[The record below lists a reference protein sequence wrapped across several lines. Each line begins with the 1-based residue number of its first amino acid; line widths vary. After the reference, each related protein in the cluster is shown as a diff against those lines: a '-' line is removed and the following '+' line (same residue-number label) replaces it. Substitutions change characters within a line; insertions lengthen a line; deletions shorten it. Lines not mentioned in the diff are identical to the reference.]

1 MKKILLAGSGQFA
14 SNWVQET
21 KKLHRNFVVS
31 KSPNANFSKSYFTE
45 DLADFKKSQ
54 ELIKTLQPD
63 LIINAAACTDIELC
77 EKFPD
82 LAFRSNV
89 VVPKNL
95 SLISSE
101 FGIPLIHI
109 STDHFASAKGEL
121 RNELVKTQSVNQYG
135 WTKLQGENEI
145 IRNTQNYSIIR
156 TNFFSIYEDKNFSSL
171 SKIINNLRNGESY
184 SGAIDYYFNPVS
196 INFLIEVILKLID
209 SKMIGILNVTS
220 DECISKY
227 DFAVN
232 VCKNLKLNEEKIIK
246 IALKDMDGITE
257 RPHNLC
263 LANNRLKELFTIK
276 EINVYDQL
284 KALMSEAQ
292 IR

>member
-1 MKKILLAGSGQFA
+1 MKKILLAGSGQFT
-14 SNWVQET
+14 SNWVLET
-21 KKLHRNFVVS
+21 KELHKNLVVS
-31 KSPNANFSKSYFTE
+31 KGPNADFSDSYFTE
-45 DLADFKKSQ
+45 DLADFKKSK

-63 LIINAAACTDIELC
+63 VILNAAACTDIELC

-95 SLISSE
+95 SQISSE

-109 STDHFASAKGEL
+109 STDHFASTKGEL

-135 WTKLQGENEI
+135 RTKLQGENEI

-196 INFLIEVILKLID
+196 INFLIEIILKLID
-209 SKMIGILNVTS
+209 SKMVGILNVTS

-246 IALKDMDGITE
+246 IALKDLDGITE

>member
-14 SNWVQET
+14 SNWVLET

-31 KSPNANFSKSYFTE
+31 KGPKDNFSESYFME
-45 DLADFKKSQ
+45 DLADLKKSQ
-54 ELIKTLQPD
+54 ELVKNLQPD
-63 LIINAAACTDIELC
+63 IILNAAACTDIELC

-82 LAFRSNV
+82 LAFHSNV

-109 STDHFASAKGEL
+109 STDHFASAKGEV
-121 RNELVKTQSVNQYG
+121 RNELVKPYSVNQYG
-135 WTKLQGENEI
+135 LTKLQGENEI

-156 TNFFSIYEDKNFSSL
+156 TNFFSIYEGKNFSSL

-184 SGAIDYYFNPVS
+184 PGAMDYYFNPVS
-196 INFLIEVILKLID
+196 IKFLIEIILKLID
-209 SKMIGILNVTS
+209 SRMVGILNVTG

-227 DFAVN
+227 DFAVK
-232 VCKNLKLNEEKIIK
+232 VCENIKLDDEKIIK
-246 IALKDMDGITE
+246 IVLKDLDGITQ

-263 LANNRLKELFTIK
+263 LANNRLKELFSIK

-284 KALMSEAQ
+284 KALIKDTQ
-292 IR
+292 LR